1 MRSRT
6 KLAAAAVAVFALGM
20 FPAGANALDDAPLVT
35 DAAGDANGLN
45 SQGNVSTG
53 GNGPSTTPASIVG
66 ADLREIS
73 FETRYTTTKL
83 LHPDG
88 TVSKILYTPNALKIG
103 ITMEGNVLPTFGP
116 SILVRVPTRVVM
128 PSGGLCESWF
138 QAWWKGPNA
147 TPNDQE
153 RADIRRLTAATCPAA
168 NTIFDGFDITIVG
181 KVVTLTYPLSA
192 SGMAGFI
199 QNGTEITAP
208 QVFTNSSNYIHSR
221 TAFLVPPNPATGGLT
236 APSIDEAERFPGFVV
251 GSDVP
256 ANIDCSVTPENPE
269 CLSP

>member
-6 KLAAAAVAVFALGM
+6 KLAAAAVAALALGM
-20 FPAGANALDDAPLVT
+20 LPAGASALDDAPLVT

-45 SQGNVSTG
+45 SQGNASTG
-53 GNGPSTTPASIVG
+53 GNGPSTQPASIDG
-66 ADLREIS
+66 ADLREVS
-73 FETRYTTTKL
+73 FKTRYSTNKFL
-83 LHPDG
+83 NPDG
-88 TVSKILYTPNALKIG
+88 TVSRVLYTPNALKID

-128 PSGGLCESWF
+128 PSGTLCESWF
-138 QAWWKGPNA
+138 QLWWKGPNA

-153 RADIRRLTAATCPAA
+153 RVDIRRITAAPACPAN
-168 NTIFDGFDITIVG
+168 NTIFNGFDISIEG
-181 KVVTLTYPLSA
+181 KVVTGIYPLSA
-192 SGMAGFI
+192 PDMAGYI
-199 QNGTEITAP
+199 QEGTEITPP

-221 TAFLVPPNPATGGLT
+221 TAFLVPPNPGTGGLT

-256 ANIDCSVTPENPE
+256 ANIDCSVTPDNPE
-269 CLSP
+269 CA